1 MVQPVVILRPPYQLC
16 PLVCLHCN
24 MLQGAIRC
32 YKMLQDA
39 TSPTNERFCAS
50 CVQDLKY
57 ARKAVATLQPRL
69 KRCWDCWLQDVFAQ
83 QTLHWSP
90 AEGVEEV
97 QHLLG
102 SLWANM
108 PVPMLQQRSCVLFTA
123 AIHSFLQEMFEDGDS
138 SKPIDHN
145 VSSWYHHD

>member
-1 MVQPVVILRPPYQLC
+1 
-16 PLVCLHCN
+16 
-24 MLQGAIRC
+24 
-32 YKMLQDA
+32 MLQDA

-57 ARKAVATLQPRL
+57 DEIRQESCGYAPARL

-102 SLWANM
+102 SLRANM